1 METLNALVHDGEPDP
16 ERPESLTAL
25 RRRLDRAGPELVDNV
40 SLLAATGRFDETFVD
55 AFSPTPRVM
64 SYGAMV
70 AHLLTF
76 SAHDRLRA
84 LTRLRECGVDVDLGD
99 PQHWFATG
107 RGEA

>member
-1 METLNALVHDGEPDP
+1 
-16 ERPESLTAL
+16 
-25 RRRLDRAGPELVDNV
+25 
-40 SLLAATGRFDETFVD
+40 
-55 AFSPTPRVM
+55 
-64 SYGAMV
+64 MV